1 MAVKIRLRRLG
12 RSHRAYFQIV
22 AADSRCPRD
31 GRYLERIGTYDPHK
45 QFGGVQINHDL
56 ALKWLGNGAQPT
68 DTVRSFL
75 SKEGILL
82 KHHLRI
88 KGRSAEEVERI
99 YQDWYRQKQVRLETK
114 KQDFD
119 KKKQTHMAELAANET
134 KMREQKA
141 AAIQSKLMANAKP
154 ALESAESA
162 PAAEE

>member
-31 GRYLERIGTYDPHK
+31 GRYLERIGTYDPQK

-88 KGRSAEEVERI
+88 KGRSPEEIERI
-99 YQDWYRQKQVRLETK
+99 YQDWYRQKQIRLENK
-114 KQDFD
+114 KQEIE
-119 KKKQTHMAELAANET
+119 KKQQSRTAELTANEM
-134 KMREQKA
+134 KAREQKA
-141 AAIQSKLMANAKP
+141 ASILAKQMANAKP
-154 ALESAESA
+154 ALDASEAEL
-162 PAAEE
+162 PQGE